1 MSTQIKSHKNQDVIV
16 TKHRAHMN
24 NILSRNSMYQ
34 FTLNSQQSQCLK
46 TRKDNPDSGP
56 IVTTL
61 KGSYTES
68 LMVLLPCLKFKRQD
82 IFF

>member
-46 TRKDNPDSGP
+46 TRKDNPDRQWSDSHDLERKLYRKPDGF
-56 IVTTL
+56 IAL
-61 KGSYTES
+61 
-68 LMVLLPCLKFKRQD
+68 FK
-82 IFF
+82 I